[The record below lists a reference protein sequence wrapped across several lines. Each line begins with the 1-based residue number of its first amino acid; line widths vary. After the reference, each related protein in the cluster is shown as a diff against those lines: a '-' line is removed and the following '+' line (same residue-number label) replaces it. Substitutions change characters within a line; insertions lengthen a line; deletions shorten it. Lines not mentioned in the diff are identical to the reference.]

1 MAVKD
6 KVVVGVTA
14 AGVATTGYV
23 ALRLFIRSKVY
34 DALVVEY
41 DYPSI
46 RAKVDLFA
54 EPFGIKANLPTA
66 SEFAESLVPV
76 FSVVTPYA
84 AIEDVLRNGRRSAY
98 WPENRRKSP
107 QGGEKVEDLLFK
119 MMQAAYYTP
128 EGATNQQMLAA
139 VGGALTEEAI
149 GKGLEFIESGGKKK
163 K

>member
-1 MAVKD
+1 MAVRN

-34 DALVVEY
+34 DALVDEY
-41 DYPSI
+41 DYPSL
-46 RAKVDLFA
+46 RTKVEMFSEA
-54 EPFGIKANLPTA
+54 FGINANLPTA

-98 WPENRRKSP
+98 WPDNRRKTP
-107 QGGEKVEDLLFK
+107 KGGEKVEDLLFK
-119 MMQAAYYTP
+119 ALQAAYYTP
-128 EGATNQQMLAA
+128 EGASNKQMFAA
-139 VGGALTEEAI
+139 AGGALAEEAL
-149 GKGLEFIESGGKKK
+149 GKGLEYIEGGGKKK
-163 K
+163 